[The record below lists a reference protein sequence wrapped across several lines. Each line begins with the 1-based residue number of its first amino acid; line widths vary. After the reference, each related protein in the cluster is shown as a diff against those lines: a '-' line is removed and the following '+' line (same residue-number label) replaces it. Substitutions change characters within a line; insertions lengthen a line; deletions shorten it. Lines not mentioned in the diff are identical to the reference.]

1 MCRAAGFKMNSYS
14 ALLRMRRR
22 RNRGT
27 DSAPTDALT
36 SFRRTVA
43 RAAAKQHA
51 AAPGAGL
58 RPSPAADQARA
69 LTIRPPG
76 GGAGAQR
83 AIFGHMPYS
92 QFDPERR
99 AAQDRR
105 LRQIPVRTLVPNVI
119 TLLALCAGLTGI
131 RLALEGRYELALG
144 AIVFAAMLDAVDGR
158 VARMIK
164 GTSRFGAEL
173 DSLADFF
180 NFGVAPGLIL
190 YFWGLNALGNLGW
203 IAAMVFAICA
213 ALRLARFNVQIED
226 PNRPAWAG
234 NFFTGVPAPAGAIVV
249 LLPIY
254 LFFLQVSVPAVVT
267 LIYTLAIAGL
277 MVSRLPVLS
286 GKKIGTRVP
295 PEMVPPV
302 ILVVVLFIALLVS
315 YPWHAAQRR
324 HAGLSRLPAARLVL
338 VSALLAGGCGRQR
351 AATAAPA
358 ASDGRG
364 CRRRPH
370 SPTTNARRGST
381 DAACRPRPRL
391 GAKATR
397 APHRQRDAQARSAP
411 RAERAF

>member
-1 MCRAAGFKMNSYS
+1 
-14 ALLRMRRR
+14 
-22 RNRGT
+22 
-27 DSAPTDALT
+27 
-36 SFRRTVA
+36 
-43 RAAAKQHA
+43 
-51 AAPGAGL
+51 
-58 RPSPAADQARA
+58 
-69 LTIRPPG
+69 
-76 GGAGAQR
+76 
-83 AIFGHMPYS
+83 MPYS
-92 QFDPERR
+92 NFDPERR
-99 AAQDRR
+99 QRRLRR

-213 ALRLARFNVQIED
+213 ALRRARFNVQIED

-254 LFFLQVSVPAVVT
+254 LYFLQVSVPVVIT
-267 LIYTLAIAGL
+267 LVYTLLVAGL

-286 GKKIGTRVP
+286 GKKMGTRVP
-295 PEMVPPV
+295 PEMVLPV

-315 YPWHAAQRR
+315 YPWHVLTVGTLLYIACLPLGWYSYQRYMQADAA
-324 HAGLSRLPAARLVL
+324 ASTTT
-338 VSALLAGGCGRQR
+338 
-351 AATAAPA
+351 ATPA
-358 ASDGRG
+358 ASE
-364 CRRRPH
+364 
-370 SPTTNARRGST
+370 S
-381 DAACRPRPRL
+381 DAPVPP
-391 GAKATR
+391 G
-397 APHRQRDAQARSAP
+397 AQADD
-411 RAERAF
+411 ERPARLN